1 MASTSDRVQLLAMCK
16 VPDVSWN
23 FVAREAQRRGLEALL
38 GGSTSED
45 SQDAQRTVI
54 ALRAAASSEDERLAS
69 VAEIIESAEREGI
82 HLTTV
87 LDEDYPANLRLIH
100 NLPPFLFYRGRL
112 EPSDAYSV
120 AIVGTRGPTPEGLIR
135 ARRLAT
141 GLNTAGV
148 TILSGLARGIDSAAH
163 EACLDSGG
171 RTIAVLGSGLRHV
184 YPPENAGLA
193 ERIVERGAV
202 VSQFW
207 PDRPPTR
214 DGFPRRN
221 IVMSGLGQGTVVVEA
236 TSTSGAKMQAR
247 YALEHGKKLF
257 LLSSLV
263 KEREWARRY
272 MERGGIEVSG
282 PNDVIRFLRET
293 AAVEARAERRLQL
306 SLTLD

>member
-1 MASTSDRVQLLAMCK
+1 MCK

-23 FVAREAQRRGLEALL
+23 FLAREAQRRGLEPLL

-45 SQDAQRTVI
+45 STDAQRTVV
-54 ALRAAASSEDERLAS
+54 ALGAARSSEDEHQAA
-69 VAEIIESAEREGI
+69 VVEIIEKAEQEGI
-82 HLTTV
+82 YLTTV

-112 EPSDAYSV
+112 EPFDAYSV

-135 ARRLAT
+135 ARRLAP

-148 TILSGLARGIDSAAH
+148 TILSGLARGIDTAVH

-171 RTIAVLGSGLRHV
+171 RTIAVLGSGLRNV

-193 ERIVERGAV
+193 KRIVERGAV

-221 IVMSGLGQGTVVVEA
+221 IVMSGLGQGTVVIEA
-236 TSTSGAKMQAR
+236 SSTSGAKMQAR

-257 LLSSLV
+257 LLSSLLQSV
-263 KEREWARRY
+263 YATRRRRGGRPKRRY
-272 MERGGIEVSG
+272 PVPKRDRCRRGAG
-282 PNDVIRFLRET
+282 
-293 AAVEARAERRLQL
+293 RAPAPAL
-306 SLTLD
+306 SHPGLTPGG